1 MWINLIQD
9 SLAALAL
16 ATEKPTDALLNE
28 KPPGRVER
36 LITPVMWRNMFC
48 NTVFQLSIIFFLL
61 YYGAEAFDIQDNLTN
76 EEKDYKRSKHYTLI
90 FNTFVFLQLF
100 NEINSRKLDKGKD
113 LVVRNMQ
120 NGMHSKASS
129 KIGVVLLLLFL
140 QLFFKLFWSNGQE
153 LLFTLWH

>member
-28 KPPGRVER
+28 KPPGRIER

-48 NTVFQLSIIFFLL
+48 NTMFQVLESKKISNNQLAIVFFLL

-76 EEKDYKRSKHYTLI
+76 DEKDYKRSKHYTLI

-100 NEINSRKLDKGKD
+100 NEINSRKLDKGE
-113 LVVRNMQ
+113 
-120 NGMHSKASS
+120 
-129 KIGVVLLLLFL
+129 F
-140 QLFFKLFWSNGQE
+140 
-153 LLFTLWH
+153 